1 MARRANGNLGLS
13 IEPMIG
19 EVVKRRLA
27 KGVSLMLGL
36 AMFASACGGD
46 SGDGSGGGGSGDDI
60 VIGVAGSRVGPIAN
74 VGEGVGEAVN
84 DWFEMVNANGG
95 INGRMVK
102 IEEIETQYEVP
113 PALEAFARFQQ
124 SGAAMVA
131 VEGSAES
138 DALTPVSEQS
148 KIPIIFPGQGNLE
161 TVDGEKYPY
170 AFPAGPLYAHQAT
183 AIVQQQ
189 VEKLGSD
196 ISIGCVAWEP
206 PPGREYCAGVK
217 GAAEELGADFAG
229 EVVIPAAAADVD
241 AQVRAA
247 IALDADVVLHSA
259 IFGQAVLL
267 LKGLCEQAPDLPVG
281 AWHWAITQNEIKG
294 AGAECMEG
302 KFGTSMSKLPSDEP
316 EAVKMLRAYW
326 EESGTEPNPV
336 LDSNSLYG
344 NGLYIATV
352 IEEAVRQALEIV
364 GDDGVVTGEVMKQ
377 ALESIKGFEGYG
389 VACPITITEKDHS
402 GNRAVNIY
410 EIHDGGWE
418 RVGDCVTGPP
428 VSDEPD
434 VS

>member
-1 MARRANGNLGLS
+1 M
-13 IEPMIG
+13 
-19 EVVKRRLA
+19 KRRLA
-27 KGVSLMLGL
+27 RSVSGVLGL
-36 AMFASACGGD
+36 VLLVSACGAD
-46 SGDGSGGGGSGDDI
+46 SGGGSEGEGSGEDI
-60 VIGVAGSRVGPIAN
+60 VIGVAGARVGAIAN

-95 INGRMVK
+95 VNGRTVRV
-102 IEEIETQYEVP
+102 EEIETRYEVP
-113 PALEAFARFQQ
+113 PALEAFAQFQQ
-124 SGAAMVA
+124 SGAVLVA
-131 VEGSAES
+131 VEGTATS

-148 KIPIIFPGQGNLE
+148 KIPIIFPGQGNLQ
-161 TVDGEKYPY
+161 TVDGEQFPY

-183 AIVQQQ
+183 AMVQQQ
-189 VEKLGSD
+189 VEELGSD

-206 PPGREYCAGVK
+206 PPGREYCTGVQN
-217 GAAEELGADFAG
+217 AAEQLGAEFAG
-229 EVVIPAAAADVD
+229 EVVIPAAAANVD
-241 AQVRAA
+241 AQVRDAV
-247 IALDADVVLHSA
+247 ALDADVLLHAA

-281 AWHWAITQNEIKG
+281 AWHWAITQNEIEG

-316 EAVKMLRAYW
+316 EAVTMLRDYW

-336 LDSNSLYG
+336 LESNSLYG

-352 IEEAVRQALEIV
+352 IEEAIRQALGIV
-364 GDDGVVTGEVMKQ
+364 GDDGEVTGEVMKQ
-377 ALESIKGFEGYG
+377 ALESIEGFEGYG
-389 VACPITITEKDHS
+389 VTCPITITEKDHS

-410 EIHDGGWE
+410 EIRDGGWE
-418 RVGDCVTGPP
+418 RTADCVTGPP

>member
-1 MARRANGNLGLS
+1 M
-13 IEPMIG
+13 
-19 EVVKRRLA
+19 KRRLA
-27 KGVSLMLGL
+27 RSVSGVLGL
-36 AMFASACGGD
+36 VLLVSACGAD
-46 SGDGSGGGGSGDDI
+46 SGGGSEGGGSGEDI
-60 VIGVAGSRVGPIAN
+60 VIGVAGARVGAIAN

-95 INGRMVK
+95 INGRMVRV
-102 IEEIETQYEVP
+102 EEIETRYEVP
-113 PALEAFARFQQ
+113 PALEAFAQFQQ
-124 SGAAMVA
+124 SGAVLVA
-131 VEGSAES
+131 VEGTATS

-148 KIPIIFPGQGNLE
+148 KIPIIFPGQGNLQ
-161 TVDGEKYPY
+161 TVDGEQFPY

-189 VEKLGSD
+189 VEELGSD

-206 PPGREYCAGVK
+206 PPGREYCTGVQN
-217 GAAEELGADFAG
+217 AAEQLGAEFAG
-229 EVVIPAAAADVD
+229 EVVIPAAAANVD
-241 AQVRAA
+241 AQVRDAV
-247 IALDADVVLHSA
+247 ALDADVLLHAA

-281 AWHWAITQNEIKG
+281 AWHWAITQNEIEG

-316 EAVKMLRAYW
+316 EAVTMLRDYW
-326 EESGTEPNPV
+326 EESGAEPNPV
-336 LDSNSLYG
+336 LESNSLYG

-352 IEEAVRQALEIV
+352 MEEAIRQALGIV
-364 GDDGVVTGEVMKQ
+364 GDDGEVTGEVMKQ
-377 ALESIKGFEGYG
+377 ALESIEGFEGYG
-389 VACPITITEKDHS
+389 VTCPITITERDHS

-410 EIHDGGWE
+410 EIRDGGWE
-418 RVGDCVTGPP
+418 RTADCVTGPP

>member
-1 MARRANGNLGLS
+1 M
-13 IEPMIG
+13 
-19 EVVKRRLA
+19 KQRLA
-27 KGVSLMLGL
+27 KGVSLGLGL
-36 AMFASACGGD
+36 AMFAAACGGNA
-46 SGDGSGGGGSGDDI
+46 GSGAEGGGSGDDI
-60 VIGVAGSRVGPIAN
+60 VIGVAGARVGPIAN
-74 VGEGVGEAVN
+74 VGEGVGEAVT

-102 IEEIETQYEVP
+102 IEEIETKYEVP

-124 SGAAMVA
+124 EGAVMVA
-131 VEGSAES
+131 VEGSALS

-148 KIPIIFPGQGNLE
+148 QIPIIFPGQGNLE
-161 TVDGEKYPY
+161 TVDGEKFPY

-189 VEKLGSD
+189 VDELGSD

-217 GAAEELGADFAG
+217 DAAEDLGADFAG

-241 AQVRAA
+241 AQVRDAV
-247 IALDADVVLHSA
+247 ALDADVVLHAA

-302 KFGTSMSKLPSDEP
+302 KFGTSMSTLPADEP
-316 EAVKMLRAYW
+316 EAVQMLRDYW

-336 LDSNSLYG
+336 LENNSLYG

-364 GDDGVVTGEVMKQ
+364 GDDGEVTGEVMKQ
-377 ALESIKGFEGYG
+377 ALESIEGYEGYG
-389 VACPITITEKDHS
+389 VTCPITITEKDHS

-410 EIHDGGWE
+410 EIRDGGWE
-418 RVGDCVTGPP
+418 RVSNCVTGPP